1 MILFNI
7 FRVVAHIQGAN
18 LTQAVSSYEKEL
30 RTSAGLDNKCGVT
43 SCGQVEPSGNSRFT
57 KEVLS
62 QAEQLEGRDLAV
74 TKISINMGKTS
85 NDALGRLNPVEK
97 MLFYH
102 KGNLQAREITS
113 VLEVVV
119 SCCQAQC

>member
-1 MILFNI
+1 MWGHFLWAGGTKWQLPDALVRF
-7 FRVVAHIQGAN
+7 AN
-18 LTQAVSSYEKEL
+18 
-30 RTSAGLDNKCGVT
+30 
-43 SCGQVEPSGNSRFT
+43 
-57 KEVLS
+57 EVLS

-119 SCCQAQC
+119 SWCQVQC